1 MLHHSFE
8 HMPDPLPTLQKA
20 YELIKPGHYLL
31 LRIPLAGSYAWRK
44 YGVNWASLDAPRHLY
59 LHTPESIQ
67 ILASQVGFEVAD
79 VVYDADGLG
88 IWGSELYLRDIPL
101 TDERSPW
108 VNPRQNTF
116 SEEELAQF
124 TKLEKELNETG
135 EADCAAFYL
144 YKR

>member
-8 HMPDPLPTLQKA
+8 HVPDPLATLRKA
-20 YELIKPGHYLL
+20 HELVKPRHYLL

-59 LHTPESIQ
+59 LHTVQSIQ
-67 ILASQVGFEVAD
+67 ILASQAGFQVAE

-88 IWGSELYLRDIPL
+88 IWGSELYVRDISL

-108 VNPRQNTF
+108 VNSRQNTF
-116 SEEELAQF
+116 SKEQLAQFSKLEEEL
-124 TKLEKELNETG
+124 NRTG
-135 EADCAAFYL
+135 EADCGAFYL
-144 YKR
+144 YRP